1 MSLADD
7 IMMQQLLQL
16 FFCVVTFLRE
26 ILEPRL
32 IGKEVEIK
40 PLYLIISVYAGIEL
54 FGIGG
59 VILGP
64 VSLTILKAVR
74 EELIERERT

>member
-1 MSLADD
+1 
-7 IMMQQLLQL
+7 MMQQLSQL
-16 FFCVVTFLRE
+16 FLRGYILRE

-32 IGKEVEIK
+32 IGKEVGIK

>member
-1 MSLADD
+1 MSINELS
-7 IMMQQLLQL
+7 
-16 FFCVVTFLRE
+16 
-26 ILEPRL
+26 
-32 IGKEVEIK
+32 
-40 PLYLIISVYAGIEL
+40 LIISVYAGIEL

>member
-1 MSLADD
+1 
-7 IMMQQLLQL
+7 
-16 FFCVVTFLRE
+16 
-26 ILEPRL
+26 
-32 IGKEVEIK
+32 
-40 PLYLIISVYAGIEL
+40 
-54 FGIGG
+54 